1 MVNVLRLAFI
11 FVWLG
16 LGFQPWFDGSG
27 PWSSTALAAPLQT
40 NEDYIQTTLERS
52 DLDIS
57 DIDLVFVHVF
67 ATLPDLVK
75 VYPTENY
82 YYFRFHHNGV
92 PYAGN
97 FRLDASDRDKG
108 VINFAYFPANSGWR
122 QDEDLN
128 FKSYSSKHGVIVF
141 RQSALTYKVSVGEKT
156 VVFKLNDLSGVGPP
170 DGLLDRDERYLGPVF
185 DESGIQFFLV
195 FNQRL
200 KLFHYILNETDGV
213 PDELYP
219 SPVTDR
225 IVLGRR
231 TGFAW
236 YRDHYINRKILIG
249 VHQQNVLVNNYL
261 DGPFDQLP
269 DNFIK
274 GNELREAMVA
284 AGLANLTEIDRFGIL
299 PGGQDRILIKPYL
312 TYSFVEDLEVFS
324 DCAKDRD
331 LARELYPECFVL
343 MDPVDVKEDEAE
355 DLETKPYDQGRAS
368 TEPTTRGGLG
378 EGDPVAVK
386 ANKLQIPRPSD
397 ARLSVTTNQQFVE
410 ELLREASVSTNN
422 IDEVFAGVFNQ
433 LSPVVQVYPTENY
446 YYFEFIDGGIS
457 WSGNFRLA
465 VEDRDAGKL
474 HFTYYPTFTLWRR
487 DMIDQYKIFSQA
499 DNVVVTK
506 LSPLKYQVSYGDK
519 TVIFELNDLSVTTPP
534 AKLISPQETY
544 IGPVFDESGLQFLLV
559 YNSTSKVFHY
569 ILNEDTQVADEL
581 YISNVSP
588 HIRIGR
594 RTGFAF
600 YQDKNRNRKIL
611 IGVYIENSN
620 VNNWLDGPFDQLPDN
635 FIKGDV
641 LRDALID
648 FAPNL
653 KGRIDRYGAWPDQ
666 ESRYL
671 IGPYDYYTVPED
683 LAVFDQC
690 ASNPE
695 LQDKDYYSCFQIED
709 EAR

>member
-1 MVNVLRLAFI
+1 MVNVLRLAFV
-11 FVWLG
+11 FAWLG
-16 LGFQPWFDGSG
+16 LGFQPWAGWIG
-27 PWSSTALAAPLQT
+27 PWSSTALAASLQT
-40 NEDYIQTTLERS
+40 NENYIQTTLERS
-52 DLDIS
+52 NLDIS
-57 DIDLVFVHVF
+57 DIDTVFVHVF
-67 ATLPDLVK
+67 ATLPDLVE

-82 YYFRFHHNGV
+82 YYFRFYHNGV

-97 FRLDASDRDKG
+97 LRLDASDRDKG

-128 FKSYSSKHGVIVF
+128 FKPYSSEHGVIVS
-141 RQSALTYKVSVGEKT
+141 RKDALTYKVTVSEKS
-156 VVFKLNDLSGVGPP
+156 VVFKLNDLSRVAPP
-170 DGLLDRDERYLGPVF
+170 DGLLDQDEHYLGPVF

-200 KLFHYILNETDGV
+200 KLFHYILDETGRV

-219 SPVTDR
+219 SPITDR

-249 VHQQNVLVNNYL
+249 VNQQNVLVNNYL

-274 GNELREAMVA
+274 GNELRDAMVA
-284 AGLANLTEIDRFGIL
+284 AGLANPSEIDRFGIL
-299 PGGQDRILIKPYL
+299 PSGEDRILIKPYL
-312 TYSFVEDLEVFS
+312 TYTFVEDLEVFS

-343 MDPVDVKEDEAE
+343 MDEVDVKEDEAE
-355 DLETKPYDQGRAS
+355 DLETKPHDQARAS
-368 TEPTTRGGLG
+368 TGPTARSGHG
-378 EGDPVAVK
+378 ENDPVAVK
-386 ANKLQIPRPSD
+386 ANKLQIPSPSHV
-397 ARLSVTTNQQFVE
+397 RLRVTTNQQVVE
-410 ELLREASVSTNN
+410 ELLSEASVNTSS
-422 IDEVFAGVFNQ
+422 IDEVFAVVFDK
-433 LSPVVQVYPTENY
+433 LPPVVQVYPTENY

-457 WSGNFRLA
+457 WSGNFRLG

-487 DMIDQYKIFSQA
+487 DTIDQYKIFSQA

-506 LSPLKYQVSYGDK
+506 LSRLRYQISYSDK
-519 TVIFELNDLSVTTPP
+519 IVIFELNDLSMIKPP
-534 AKLISPQETY
+534 ANSTSPQEIY

-569 ILNEDTQVADEL
+569 ILNEDTQLPDEL

-588 HIRIGR
+588 HISIGR

-611 IGVYIENSN
+611 IGVYVENSN

-648 FAPNL
+648 FAPDL
-653 KGRIDRYGAWPDQ
+653 KGQIDRFGAWPDQ

-671 IGPYDYYTVPED
+671 IGPYYYYSDPDD
-683 LAVFDQC
+683 LVKFEQC
-690 ASNPE
+690 ALNPE
-695 LQDKDYYSCFQIED
+695 LEEKDYYSCFQIED
-709 EAR
+709 EAQ